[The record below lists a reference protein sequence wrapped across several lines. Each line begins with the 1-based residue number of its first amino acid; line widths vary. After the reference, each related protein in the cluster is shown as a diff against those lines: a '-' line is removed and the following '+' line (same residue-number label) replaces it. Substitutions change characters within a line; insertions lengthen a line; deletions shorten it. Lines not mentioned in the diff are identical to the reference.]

1 MNKKKTSIS
10 LLRLCAGLFMGAIL
24 IIIGFAIWIIF
35 AWSIYVCLDPKL
47 AYIVISVLVILL
59 HFIAW
64 QMSKSA
70 KSTTGAAAIGGPII
84 AIILIFPTMLI
95 WAGCLG
101 IFRAFDVIK
110 RYKIFVFRE

>member
-1 MNKKKTSIS
+1 MNKKKTNIS
-10 LLRLCAGLFMGAIL
+10 LLRLYIGLFMGIIL

-47 AYIVISVLVILL
+47 AYIVIFVFVTLL

-64 QMSKSA
+64 QMSRSA

-84 AIILIFPTMLI
+84 AIIPIFPTMLI

-101 IFRAFDVIK
+101 IFRTFDVIYQI
-110 RYKIFVFRE
+110 RIRR